1 MRMLSQSEFNAEVM
15 RALEKNS
22 QEWLTLINR
31 RVLRFV
37 WGLKRGNADVRD
49 SPAVPRPTQWEIVVP
64 DVLLHQGIRV
74 H

>member
-49 SPAVPRPTQWEIVVP
+49 SPLYH
-64 DVLLHQGIRV
+64 DLHSGRLSYRMYCFTKA
-74 H
+74 